1 MLHAEIIFWGPN
13 SKKTVLKGTAR
24 SIIRDHIKLIKQ
36 YKSNPRNK
44 AISVKSK
51 ATIIKYLI
59 NQFIIR

>member
-36 YKSNPRNK
+36 YKSNPSN
-44 AISVKSK
+44 
-51 ATIIKYLI
+51 
-59 NQFIIR
+59 